1 MLVALFA
8 KDRPGAIDIRKANRE
23 AHIAHLKDGGL
34 VVQAGPLLD
43 EAGQMCGSLVI
54 LEVEDMEQARD
65 WAVRDPY
72 AVADLFETATLIPWN
87 RVIGN

>member
-8 KDRPGAIDIRKANRE
+8 KDRPGALELRKANRE

-43 EAGQMCGSLVI
+43 ENGEMCGSLVI
-54 LEVEDMEQARD
+54 LDVEDMAQAQD
-65 WAVRDPY
+65 WAVNDPY
-72 AVADLFETATLIPWN
+72 ARADLFESAQLVPWN